1 MHSMLSLLSSA
12 VLAALVYGLS
22 FFPSATLSQIDDV
35 EHTISRPDQNG
46 TNPDAQDAQAPSGAL
61 RS

>member
-22 FFPSATLSQIDDV
+22 FFPSAILGQIDEV
-35 EHTISRPDQNG
+35 EHTIGRADQNG
-46 TNPDAQDAQAPSGAL
+46 ANPDAQDAQAPSGDL
-61 RS
+61 

>member
-22 FFPSATLSQIDDV
+22 FPGVVWVKLF
-35 EHTISRPDQNG
+35 RP
-46 TNPDAQDAQAPSGAL
+46 PP
-61 RS
+61 